1 MEPDEEVKSSNVWEL
16 VEKEQ
21 NRRCEGF
28 AWIRFW
34 NILYFYH
41 YLAYSLH
48 FNIFELM
55 WIFQSWQREVLG
67 LLKKQQKQIDEQQK
81 QIECLICIEIID
93 RQGTTKN
100 RFFMF
105 SLQIV
110 SCRLYNVEVQ
120 IQKQLLLA
128 WPLPI
133 TPCAKKNNVLVTFLS
148 LNFVMTLPGRMRRLP
163 GDHNWQHC
171 KNKS

>member
-1 MEPDEEVKSSNVWEL
+1 M
-16 VEKEQ
+16 
-21 NRRCEGF
+21 
-28 AWIRFW
+28 
-34 NILYFYH
+34 
-41 YLAYSLH
+41 
-48 FNIFELM
+48 
-55 WIFQSWQREVLG
+55 LG

-128 WPLPI
+128 
-133 TPCAKKNNVLVTFLS
+133 
-148 LNFVMTLPGRMRRLP
+148 
-163 GDHNWQHC
+163 
-171 KNKS
+171 